1 MRLRPSL
8 PPNAQKV
15 SPSQEEGP
23 SNGREQF
30 FTRDPVEEVTQVA
43 RTLADAGGGSVSLEL
58 ALDLVLNEFVE
69 QARHETGATGAAI
82 ALQRDGEIICRAT
95 TGNAPELG
103 ARVEMA
109 SGLSG
114 ECLSTGKIQ
123 ECPDT
128 EQDARV
134 DAVACRQLNVRSML
148 LVPIAEGNDAFG
160 VLEIFSSEPNSF
172 GDDDAR
178 TLQLVAKKIAASKK
192 ATEESANLKPLPVE
206 LADQLSERLKPIT
219 DSMPTGLEL
228 GLESISSEQPPKNEF
243 LNSALVVLVIAAAL
257 LLGVV
262 IGVRQAVQR
271 GAQLPGISSKNSNS
285 TTTNPAQK
293 NRHSPPDSKGLAL
306 TPPPP
311 AGGAIRKAQPPIGG
325 LIVTENGKVIYRG
338 EPSQDTGEPPVSL
351 EKSVTPL
358 VHRVDPQYPEQAR
371 SQRIQGPVVLQ
382 AQVLS
387 DGTVGNIA
395 VLEGD
400 PVLAEAATQAVK
412 QWKYQPYIVD
422 GRPVERQERITVRFR
437 LPLT

>member
-1 MRLRPSL
+1 MTLRPSL

-15 SPSQEEGP
+15 SPSQDEGP
-23 SNGREQF
+23 SNGSEKF
-30 FTRDPVEEVTQVA
+30 LTRDPVEEVTQVA

-82 ALQRDGEIICRAT
+82 ALQRDGEITCRAT

-123 ECPDT
+123 KCPDT
-128 EQDARV
+128 EQDPRV
-134 DAVACRQLNVRSML
+134 DALACRQLNVRSML
-148 LVPIAEGNDAFG
+148 LVPIAEGKDAFG

-192 ATEESANLKPLPVE
+192 ATEEGANLKAHPVE
-206 LADQLSERLKPIT
+206 LADTLSERLKPIT
-219 DSMPTGLEL
+219 ESIPTGL
-228 GLESISSEQPPKNEF
+228 GTESISSEQPPKSEF

-271 GAQLPGISSKNSNS
+271 GAQLPGITSKNSNS
-285 TTTNPAQK
+285 SPTNPAQRNK
-293 NRHSPPDSKGLAL
+293 HSPADSKGPAPTL
-306 TPPPP
+306 PPPT
-311 AGGAIRKAQPPIGG
+311 GGAMKKAQPPIGG

-351 EKSVTPL
+351 EKSASPL

-387 DGTVGNIA
+387 DGTVGTIA

-412 QWKYQPYIVD
+412 QWRYQPYIVD
-422 GRPVERQERITVRFR
+422 GRPVERQERITVRFL